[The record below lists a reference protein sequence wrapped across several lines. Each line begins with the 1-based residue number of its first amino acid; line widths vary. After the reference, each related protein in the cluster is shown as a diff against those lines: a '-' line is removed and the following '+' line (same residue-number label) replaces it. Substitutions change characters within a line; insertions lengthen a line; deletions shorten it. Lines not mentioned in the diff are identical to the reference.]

1 MNKMTPIRDLV
12 KKYGS
17 QQKLADAMGVQQNQ
31 INRWCKAEALVS
43 QLTGEVYIKT
53 KTVKCPL

>member
-1 MNKMTPIRDLV
+1 MTTIRELV

-31 INRWCKAEALVS
+31 INRWCKAGALVS
-43 QLTGEVYIKT
+43 PLTGEVYIKT

>member
-1 MNKMTPIRDLV
+1 MTTIRELV

-31 INRWCKAEALVS
+31 VARWCKSEAIVS
-43 QLTGEVYIKT
+43 PMTGEVYIKT